1 MGFLKQDAPVVDY
14 EEWRKGTRAERI
26 VPMARH
32 WAEVGFGTPVVLH
45 LFYVLKILA
54 YILVAWLIVLT
65 TTGIDGFTNVAQ
77 WYAEPI
83 VFEKVVLYT
92 MLFEVVG
99 LGCGFGPL
107 NNRFFPPMGS
117 ILYWLRPKTI
127 RLPPWP
133 NRIPLTKGTT
143 RTPLDALLY
152 GALLVVLAVAL
163 FTDGTGPIPALNTS
177 VGVLPQW
184 QIWTILGLLAVL
196 GLRDKVIFLA
206 ARGEVYASLT
216 VCFLFAGA
224 DIIIAAKLVCLV
236 IWLGAATSKLNK
248 HFPFVISTM
257 MSNNP
262 VFRPRWIKRMFFE
275 HFPDDLRPGRPSRWL
290 AHFSTA
296 IEGLVPLVL
305 FFSHGG
311 WPTAIAAFVMVC
323 FHFGILSSIPMG
335 VPLEWNVFM
344 MFSVL
349 ALFVGHAQVGLGDMS
364 TPLPIALFVVV
375 AGTVVMGN
383 LFPRKVSFL
392 PGMRYYAGNWD
403 TGLWCVKPSASA
415 KIENG
420 IVSIASMPQAQM
432 EKFYGSPETAEM
444 YLYMGYA
451 FRSFNSHGR
460 AMFALAHRAM
470 AGFNEDDYVLTDGER
485 ICSTAIGWNFGD
497 GHMHNEQLIE
507 ALHERCHFEPGEV
520 RIVLIDGQPIHRQ
533 RQEYRLVDAATGEFE
548 RGYVNVA
555 DLVTRQPWDDTAP
568 VHVTWKKDSADAH
581 DVGGDP
587 QATQPMT
594 SRTLTSSRPCNES
607 SRATSR
613 CLRQCASAAAP
624 SPERRICIRRR

>member
-14 EEWRKGTRAERI
+14 EEWNKGTRAEKI
-26 VPMARH
+26 IPMARH

-45 LFYVLKILA
+45 LFYVVKILL
-54 YILVAWLIVLT
+54 YILAAWLIALT
-65 TTGIDGFTNVAQ
+65 TKGIDGFTNVAS

-92 MLFEVVG
+92 MLFEVIG

-117 ILYWLRPKTI
+117 VLYWLRPNTI

-133 NRIPLTKGTT
+133 SRVPLTKGTT
-143 RTPLDALLY
+143 RTSVDAALY
-152 GALLVVLAVAL
+152 GALLVMLLVAL
-163 FTDGTGPIPALNTS
+163 FSDGTGPIPALGTT
-177 VGVLPQW
+177 VGVLPMW
-184 QIWTILGLLAVL
+184 QIWTVLGLLALL

-206 ARGEVYASLT
+206 ARGEVYASFT
-216 VCFLFAGA
+216 VAFLFAGYGV
-224 DIIIAAKLVCLV
+224 DMIIAAKLVCLV

-262 VFRPRWIKRMFFE
+262 VFRPRFIKRKFFE
-275 HFPDDLRPGRPSRWL
+275 HFPDDLRPGRMSRWL

-311 WPTAIAAFVMVC
+311 WPTAIAAFVMLC

-344 MFSVL
+344 MFCVL
-349 ALFVGHAQVGLGDMS
+349 ALFVGHAPVGLTDMT
-364 TPLPIALFVVV
+364 TPLPVLLFLVV
-375 AGTVVMGN
+375 AGTVVVGN

-403 TGLWCVKPSASA
+403 TTLWCVKPSAA
-415 KIENG
+415 EKIEKD
-420 IVSIASMPQAQM
+420 IVSIASMPQTQM
-432 EKFYGSPETAEM
+432 ERYYGSPETAQM

-451 FRSFNSHGR
+451 FRAFNTHGR
-460 AMFALAHRAM
+460 AMFTLAHRAM
-470 AGFNEDDYVLTDGER
+470 AGQNEDDYVLTDGER

-497 GHMHNEQLIE
+497 GHMHNEQLI
-507 ALHERCHFEPGEV
+507 AAMQERCHFEPGEV
-520 RIVLIDGQPIHRQ
+520 RILILDAQPIHKQ
-533 RQEYRLVDAATGEFE
+533 RQEYRLVDPATGEFE

-555 DLVTRQPWDDTAP
+555 DMVTRQPWDDTVP
-568 VHVTWKKDSADAH
+568 VHVTWEKDSADA
-581 DVGGDP
+581 
-587 QATQPMT
+587 T
-594 SRTLTSSRPCNES
+594 
-607 SRATSR
+607 
-613 CLRQCASAAAP
+613 
-624 SPERRICIRRR
+624 

>member
-14 EEWRKGTRAERI
+14 EEWNKGTRAEKI
-26 VPMARH
+26 IPMARH

-45 LFYVLKILA
+45 LFYVVKILL
-54 YILVAWLIVLT
+54 YILAAWLIAVT
-65 TTGIDGFTNVAQ
+65 TKGIDGFTNVAS

-92 MLFEVVG
+92 MLFEVIG

-117 ILYWLRPKTI
+117 VLYWLRPNTI

-133 NRIPLTKGTT
+133 SRVPLTKGTT
-143 RTPLDALLY
+143 RTPVDAALY
-152 GALLVVLAVAL
+152 GALLVMLLVAL
-163 FTDGTGPIPALNTS
+163 FSDGTGPIPALGTT
-177 VGVLPQW
+177 VGVLPMW
-184 QIWTILGLLAVL
+184 QIWTVLGLLALL

-206 ARGEVYASLT
+206 ARGEVYASFT
-216 VCFLFAGA
+216 VAFLFAGYGV
-224 DIIIAAKLVCLV
+224 DMIIAAKLVCLV

-262 VFRPRWIKRMFFE
+262 VFRPRFIKRKFFE
-275 HFPDDLRPGRPSRWL
+275 HFPDDLRPGRMSRWL

-311 WPTAIAAFVMVC
+311 WPTAIAAFVMLC

-344 MFSVL
+344 MFCVL
-349 ALFVGHAQVGLGDMS
+349 ALFVGHAPVGLTDMT
-364 TPLPIALFVVV
+364 TPLPVLLFLVV
-375 AGTVVMGN
+375 AGTVVVGN

-403 TGLWCVKPSASA
+403 TTLWCVKPSATE
-415 KIENG
+415 KIEKG
-420 IVSIASMPQAQM
+420 VVSIASMPQTQM
-432 EKFYGSPETAEM
+432 ERYYGSPETAQM

-451 FRSFNSHGR
+451 FRAFNTHGR
-460 AMFALAHRAM
+460 AMFTLAHRAM
-470 AGFNEDDYVLTDGER
+470 AGQNEDDYVLTDGER

-497 GHMHNEQLIE
+497 GHMHNEQLI
-507 ALHERCHFEPGEV
+507 AAMQERCHFEPGEI
-520 RIVLIDGQPIHRQ
+520 RILLLDAQPIHKQ

-548 RGYVNVA
+548 RGYVKVA
-555 DLVTRQPWDDTAP
+555 DMVTRQPWDDTVP
-568 VHVTWKKDSADAH
+568 VHVTWEKDSADA
-581 DVGGDP
+581 
-587 QATQPMT
+587 T
-594 SRTLTSSRPCNES
+594 
-607 SRATSR
+607 
-613 CLRQCASAAAP
+613 
-624 SPERRICIRRR
+624 

>member
-14 EEWRKGTRAERI
+14 AEWSKGSRAERI

-45 LFYVLKILA
+45 LFYVVKILL
-54 YILVAWLIVLT
+54 YVLGAWLVVLS
-65 TTGIDGFTNVAQ
+65 TTGIDGFTNVAD
-77 WYAEPI
+77 WYHEPI
-83 VFEKVVLYT
+83 VYQKVVFYT

-133 NRIPLTKGTT
+133 ARVPLTAGDT
-143 RTPLDALLY
+143 RTPFDAALY
-152 GALLVVLAVAL
+152 AALLVLLLVAL
-163 FTDGTGPIPALNTS
+163 FSDGTGPIPALGS
-177 VGVLPQW
+177 DVGVLPVW
-184 QIWTILGLLAVL
+184 QTAAILAVL
-196 GLRDKVIFLA
+196 AVAGLRDKVIFLA
-206 ARGEVYASLT
+206 ARGEVYGSLA
-216 VCFLFAGA
+216 VCFLFSGA
-224 DIIIAAKLVCLV
+224 DIVIAAKLVCLV

-262 VFRPRWIKRMFFE
+262 VIRPRSIKRKFFE
-275 HFPDDLRPGRPSRWL
+275 RFPDDLRPGRASRLL

-296 IEGLVPLVL
+296 IEMLVPLVL

-311 WPTAIAAFVMVC
+311 WATAVAALVMLV
-323 FHFGILSSIPMG
+323 FHFGILSAIPMG

-349 ALFVGHAQVGLGDMS
+349 ALFVGNAGIGLSDLES
-364 TPLPIALFVVV
+364 PWPLVLFAVV
-375 AGTVVMGN
+375 AGTVVFGN

-403 TGLWCVKPSASA
+403 TSLWCVKPSAA
-415 KIENG
+415 EKITNG
-420 IVSIASMPQAQM
+420 IVAIASMPAAQM
-432 EKFYGSPETAEM
+432 EKFYGSKETAEV
-444 YLYMGYA
+444 YQYMGYA
-451 FRSFNSHGR
+451 FRSFNTHGR
-460 AMFALAHRAM
+460 AMFTLAHRAM
-470 AGFNEDDYVLTDGER
+470 AGHDEAEYVLTDGER

-497 GHMHNEQLIE
+497 GHMHNEQLIA
-507 ALHERCHFEPGEV
+507 ALQKRCRFEPGEV
-520 RIVLIDGQPIHRQ
+520 RVLLLDAQPIHKQ

-548 RGYVNVA
+548 RGYVQVA
-555 DLVTRQPWDDTAP
+555 DMVTRQPWDDTVP
-568 VHVTWKKDSADAH
+568 VHVTWQK
-581 DVGGDP
+581 GG
-587 QATQPMT
+587 AEG
-594 SRTLTSSRPCNES
+594 S
-607 SRATSR
+607 
-613 CLRQCASAAAP
+613 
-624 SPERRICIRRR
+624 

>member
-1 MGFLKQDAPVVDY
+1 MGFLKQDVPVVDY
-14 EEWRKGTRAERI
+14 ESWSKGTRAEKI

-45 LFYVLKILA
+45 LFYVVKILL
-54 YILVAWLIVLT
+54 YILGGWLFALAT
-65 TTGIDGFTNVAQ
+65 KGIDGFTNVAS

-92 MLFEVVG
+92 MLFEVIG

-117 ILYWLRPKTI
+117 ILYWLRPNTI

-133 NRIPLTKGTT
+133 NRVPLTKGTA
-143 RTPLDALLY
+143 RTPVDALLY
-152 GALLVVLAVAL
+152 AALLVMLVVAL
-163 FTDGTGPIPALNTS
+163 FSDGTGPIPALNTR
-177 VGVLPQW
+177 VGVLPLW
-184 QIWTILGLLAVL
+184 QIWAILGLLAVL

-206 ARGEVYASLT
+206 ARGEVYASFT
-216 VCFLFAGA
+216 VAFLFAGV
-224 DIIIAAKLVCLV
+224 DMIIAAKLVCLV
-236 IWLGAATSKLNK
+236 IWLGAATSKLNR

-262 VFRPRWIKRMFFE
+262 VFRPRLIKRKFFE
-275 HFPDDLRPGRPSRWL
+275 HFPDDLRPGRLSRLL

-311 WPTAIAAFVMVC
+311 WPTAIAAFVMLC

-335 VPLEWNVFM
+335 VPLEWNAFM

-349 ALFVGHAQVGLGDMS
+349 ALFVGHAGLALSDLHS
-364 TPLPIALFVVV
+364 PLPIVLFLVV
-375 AGTVVMGN
+375 AGTVVVGN

-403 TGLWCVKPSASA
+403 TGLWCIKPSAEQ
-415 KIENG
+415 KIGNN
-420 IVSIASMPQAQM
+420 IVAIASMPAAQM
-432 EKFYGSPETAEM
+432 ERFYGSKETAEM

-451 FRSFNSHGR
+451 FRAFNTHGR
-460 AMFALAHRAM
+460 AMFTLAHRAM
-470 AGFNEDDYVLTDGER
+470 AGQNEDDYVLTDGER

-497 GHMHNEQLIE
+497 GHMHNEQLIA
-507 ALHERCHFEPGEV
+507 ALQERCYFEPGEV
-520 RIVLIDGQPIHRQ
+520 RILLLDAQPIHKQ
-533 RQEYRLVDAATGEFE
+533 SQQYRLVDAATGEFE

-555 DLVTRQPWDDTAP
+555 DMVKRQPWDDDVP
-568 VHVTWKKDSADAH
+568 VHVTW
-581 DVGGDP
+581 
-587 QATQPMT
+587 
-594 SRTLTSSRPCNES
+594 
-607 SRATSR
+607 
-613 CLRQCASAAAP
+613 SAATT
-624 SPERRICIRRR
+624 SP

>member
-14 EEWRKGTRAERI
+14 EEWSKGTRAEKI

-32 WAEVGFGTPVVLH
+32 WAEVGFGAPVVLH
-45 LFYVLKILA
+45 LFYVVKILL
-54 YILVAWLIVLT
+54 YILAAWLIVLT
-65 TTGIDGFTNVAQ
+65 TKGIDGFTNVAS

-92 MLFEVVG
+92 TLFEVVG

-133 NRIPLTKGTT
+133 NRIPLTKGTA
-143 RTPLDALLY
+143 RTPFDAVLY
-152 GALLVVLAVAL
+152 AALLVMLLVAL
-163 FTDGTGPIPALNTS
+163 FSDGTGPIPALGTT
-177 VGVLPQW
+177 VGVLPLW
-184 QIWTILGLLAVL
+184 QIWTIVGLLAVL

-224 DIIIAAKLVCLV
+224 DIIVPAKLVCLV

-262 VFRPRWIKRMFFE
+262 VIRPRFIKRRFFE
-275 HFPDDLRPGRPSRWL
+275 RFPDDLRPGRLSRTL

-311 WPTAIAAFVMVC
+311 WPTAIAAFVMLC

-349 ALFVGHAQVGLGDMS
+349 ALFVGHADLGLGDLES
-364 TPLPIALFVVV
+364 PWPIVLFVVV
-375 AGTVVMGN
+375 AGTVVLGN

-403 TGLWCVKPSASA
+403 TGLWCVKPSAAA

-420 IVSIASMPQAQM
+420 VLSIASMPQAQM
-432 EKFYGSPETAEM
+432 ERYYGSPETAQM

-451 FRSFNSHGR
+451 FRAFNTHGR
-460 AMFALAHRAM
+460 AMFTLAHRAM
-470 AGFNEDDYVLTDGER
+470 AGQNEDDYVLTDGER

-507 ALHERCHFEPGEV
+507 ALQERCHFEPGEV
-520 RIVLIDGQPIHRQ
+520 RIVLIDAQPIHRQ
-533 RQEYRLVDAATGEFE
+533 TQQYRLVDAATGEFE
-548 RGYVNVA
+548 SGYVKVA
-555 DLVTRQPWDDTAP
+555 DMVTRQPWDDDVP
-568 VHVTWKKDSADAH
+568 VHVYRSDQVDA
-581 DVGGDP
+581 P
-587 QATQPMT
+587 
-594 SRTLTSSRPCNES
+594 
-607 SRATSR
+607 
-613 CLRQCASAAAP
+613 
-624 SPERRICIRRR
+624 

>member
-14 EEWRKGTRAERI
+14 EQWSKGTRAEKI

-45 LFYVLKILA
+45 LFYVVKILL
-54 YILVAWLIVLT
+54 YILGGWLFVLAT
-65 TTGIDGFTNVAQ
+65 KGIDGFTNVAS

-92 MLFEVVG
+92 MLFEVIG

-117 ILYWLRPKTI
+117 ILYWLRPNTI

-133 NRIPLTKGTT
+133 KRVPLTTGST
-143 RTPLDALLY
+143 RTPVDALLY
-152 GALLVVLAVAL
+152 AALLVMLLVAL
-163 FTDGTGPIPALNTS
+163 FSNGTGPIPGLETT
-177 VGVLPQW
+177 VGVLPMW

-206 ARGEVYASLT
+206 ARGEVYASFT
-216 VCFLFAGA
+216 VAFLFAGV
-224 DIIIAAKLVCLV
+224 DMIVAAKLVCLV

-262 VFRPRWIKRMFFE
+262 VFRPRFIKRKFFE
-275 HFPDDLRPGRPSRWL
+275 HFPDDLRPGRLSRWL

-311 WPTAIAAFVMVC
+311 WPTAIAAFVMLC

-349 ALFVGHAQVGLGDMS
+349 ALFVGHCQVGLTDM
-364 TPLPIALFVVV
+364 TAPLPLLLFIVV
-375 AGTVVMGN
+375 AGTVIVGN
-383 LFPRKVSFL
+383 LAPRKVSFL

-403 TGLWCVKPSASA
+403 TTLWCVKPSAA
-415 KIENG
+415 DKIEKN

-432 EKFYGSPETAEM
+432 ERYYGSPETAQM

-451 FRSFNSHGR
+451 FRAFNTHGR
-460 AMFALAHRAM
+460 AMFTLAHRAM
-470 AGFNEDDYVLTDGER
+470 AGQNEDDYVLTDGER

-497 GHMHNEQLIE
+497 GHMHNEQLI
-507 ALHERCHFEPGEV
+507 AAMQERCHFEPGEI
-520 RIVLIDGQPIHRQ
+520 RILLLDAQPIHKQ

-548 RGYVNVA
+548 RGYVKVA
-555 DLVTRQPWDDTAP
+555 DMVTRQPWDDTVP
-568 VHVTWKKDSADAH
+568 VHVTWEKDSADA
-581 DVGGDP
+581 
-587 QATQPMT
+587 T
-594 SRTLTSSRPCNES
+594 
-607 SRATSR
+607 
-613 CLRQCASAAAP
+613 
-624 SPERRICIRRR
+624 

>member
-14 EEWRKGTRAERI
+14 AQWSKGTRAEKI
-26 VPMARH
+26 KPMARH

-45 LFYVLKILA
+45 LFYVVKILL
-54 YILVAWLIVLT
+54 YILGGWLFALA
-65 TTGIDGFTNVAQ
+65 TTGIDGFTNVGQ
-77 WYAEPI
+77 WWTEPI
-83 VFEKVVLYT
+83 VFQKVVLYT
-92 MLFEVVG
+92 MLFEVIG

-117 ILYWLRPKTI
+117 ILYWLRPNTI

-133 NRIPLTKGTT
+133 NRIPLTKGTE
-143 RTPLDALLY
+143 RTPFDALLY
-152 GALLVVLAVAL
+152 GALVAVLIWAL
-163 FTDGTGPIPALNTS
+163 CSDGTGPIPALNTTI
-177 VGVLPQW
+177 GVLPLW
-184 QIWTILGLLAVL
+184 QIWAILGLLAVL

-216 VCFLFAGA
+216 VTFLFTGV
-224 DIIIAAKLVCLV
+224 DMIIAAKLVCLV

-275 HFPDDLRPGRPSRWL
+275 RFPDDLRPGRLSRML

-311 WPTAIAAFVMVC
+311 WPTAIAAFIMLC

-349 ALFVGHAQVGLGDMS
+349 ALFVGHSGIGLGDLQS
-364 TPLPIALFVVV
+364 PWPIALFVVV
-375 AGTVVMGN
+375 AGTVIVGN

-403 TGLWCVKPSASA
+403 TGLWCIKPSAA
-415 KIENG
+415 EKIEKG
-420 IVSIASMPQAQM
+420 VVSIASMPQAQM
-432 EKFYGSPETAEM
+432 ERYYGSPETAQM

-451 FRSFNSHGR
+451 FRAFNTHGR
-460 AMFALAHRAM
+460 AMFTLAHRAM
-470 AGFNEDDYVLTDGER
+470 AGHNESDYVLTDGER

-507 ALHERCHFEPGEV
+507 ALQERCGFEPGEV
-520 RIVLIDGQPIHRQ
+520 RVLLLDAQPIQ
-533 RQEYRLVDAATGEFE
+533 RQTQQYRLIDAATGEFE
-548 RGYVNVA
+548 SGYVKVA
-555 DLVTRQPWDDTAP
+555 DMVTRQPWDDDVP
-568 VHVTWKKDSADAH
+568 VHVTWQKDSDA
-581 DVGGDP
+581 
-587 QATQPMT
+587 
-594 SRTLTSSRPCNES
+594 SKLRTDRDL
-607 SRATSR
+607 A
-613 CLRQCASAAAP
+613 Q
-624 SPERRICIRRR
+624 

>member
-14 EEWRKGTRAERI
+14 EEWSKGTRAEKI

-32 WAEVGFGTPVVLH
+32 WAEVGFGTPGVLH
-45 LFYVLKILA
+45 LFYVVKILLYVLA
-54 YILVAWLIVLT
+54 AWLIVLT
-65 TTGIDGFTNVAQ
+65 TKGIDGFTNVAS

-133 NRIPLTKGTT
+133 NRIPLTKGTE
-143 RTPLDALLY
+143 RTPFDAALY
-152 GALLVVLAVAL
+152 AALLVMLVVAL
-163 FTDGTGPIPALNTS
+163 FSDGTGPIPALGTT
-177 VGVLPQW
+177 VGVLPLW
-184 QIWTILGLLAVL
+184 QIWTIVGLLAVL
-196 GLRDKVIFLA
+196 SLRDKVIFLA
-206 ARGEVYASLT
+206 ARGEVYASFT
-216 VCFLFAGA
+216 VAFLFTGYGV
-224 DIIIAAKLVCLV
+224 DMIIAAKLVCLV

-262 VFRPRWIKRMFFE
+262 VFRPRWIKRRFFE
-275 HFPDDLRPGRPSRWL
+275 HFPDDLRPGRLSRWL

-311 WPTAIAAFVMVC
+311 WPTAIAAFVMLC

-349 ALFVGHAQVGLGDMS
+349 ALFVGHAEVGLTDMT
-364 TPLPIALFVVV
+364 TPLPILLFVVV
-375 AGTVVMGN
+375 AGTVVLGN

-403 TGLWCVKPSASA
+403 TGLWCIKPSAEQ
-415 KIENG
+415 KIAEN

-432 EKFYGSPETAEM
+432 ERYYGDPETAQM

-451 FRSFNSHGR
+451 FRSFNTHGR
-460 AMFALAHRAM
+460 AMFTLAHRAM
-470 AGFNEDDYVLTDGER
+470 AGQNEDDYVLSDGER
-485 ICSTAIGWNFGD
+485 VCSTAIGWNFGD
-497 GHMHNEQLIE
+497 GHMHNEQLIA
-507 ALHERCHFEPGEV
+507 ALHERCHFEPGEI
-520 RIVLIDGQPIHRQ
+520 RILLLDAQPIHRQ
-533 RQEYRLVDAATGEFE
+533 TQQYRLIDAATGEFE
-548 RGYVNVA
+548 RGYVKVA
-555 DLVTRQPWDDTAP
+555 DMVTRQPWDDTVP
-568 VHVTWKKDSADAH
+568 VHVTWEKDSADA
-581 DVGGDP
+581 
-587 QATQPMT
+587 T
-594 SRTLTSSRPCNES
+594 
-607 SRATSR
+607 
-613 CLRQCASAAAP
+613 
-624 SPERRICIRRR
+624 

>member
-14 EEWRKGTRAERI
+14 EEWSKGTRAEKI

-45 LFYVLKILA
+45 LFYVVKILL
-54 YILVAWLIVLT
+54 YILGGWLIALT
-65 TTGIDGFTNVAQ
+65 TKGIDGFTNVAA

-83 VFEKVVLYT
+83 VFQKVVLYT

-117 ILYWLRPKTI
+117 ALYWLRPGTI

-133 NRIPLTKGTT
+133 GRVPLTKGTA
-143 RTPLDALLY
+143 RTPVDALLY
-152 GALLVVLAVAL
+152 AALLVILAVAL
-163 FTDGTGPIPALNTS
+163 FTDGTGPIPAFGTT
-177 VGVLPQW
+177 VGVLPMW

-206 ARGEVYASLT
+206 ARGEVYAALT
-216 VCFLFAGA
+216 VTFLFASYSVV
-224 DIIIAAKLVCLV
+224 DMIVAAKIVCLI

-262 VFRPRWIKRMFFE
+262 VFRPRFIKRKFFE
-275 HFPDDLRPGRPSRWL
+275 HFPDDLRPGRLSRTL
-290 AHFSTA
+290 AHISTA

-311 WPTAIAAFVMVC
+311 WVTAIAAFVMIC
-323 FHFGILSSIPMG
+323 FHFGILSAIPMG

-344 MFSVL
+344 MFCVL
-349 ALFVGHAQVGLGDMS
+349 SLFVGHADLGLTDL
-364 TPLPIALFVVV
+364 TNPWPVAALFIVV
-375 AGTVVMGN
+375 AGTVVIGN

-403 TGLWCVKPSASA
+403 TGLWCIKPSAEQ
-415 KIENG
+415 KIADG

-432 EKFYGSPETAEM
+432 ERYYGSPETAQM

-451 FRSFNSHGR
+451 FRAFNTHGR
-460 AMFALAHRAM
+460 AMFTLAHRAM
-470 AGFNEDDYVLTDGER
+470 AGQNEDDYTLTDGER

-497 GHMHNEQLIE
+497 GHMHNEQLIA
-507 ALHERCHFEPGEV
+507 ALQERCHFEPGEV
-520 RIVLIDGQPIHRQ
+520 RIVLLDAQPIHRQ
-533 RQEYRLVDAATGEFE
+533 TQQYRLVDAATGEFE
-548 RGYVNVA
+548 RGYVKVA
-555 DLVTRQPWDDTAP
+555 DMVNRQPWADDVP
-568 VHVTWKKDSADAH
+568 VHVYDKDHVEA
-581 DVGGDP
+581 
-587 QATQPMT
+587 
-594 SRTLTSSRPCNES
+594 
-607 SRATSR
+607 
-613 CLRQCASAAAP
+613 
-624 SPERRICIRRR
+624 

>member
-14 EEWRKGTRAERI
+14 EEWKKGTRAEKI
-26 VPMARH
+26 IPMARH

-45 LFYVLKILA
+45 LFYVVKILL
-54 YILVAWLIVLT
+54 YILAAWLIALT
-65 TTGIDGFTNVAQ
+65 TEGIDGFTNVTS

-92 MLFEVVG
+92 MLFEVIG

-117 ILYWLRPKTI
+117 VLYWLRPNTI

-133 NRIPLTKGTT
+133 SRVPLTKGTT
-143 RTPLDALLY
+143 RTPVDAALY
-152 GALLVVLAVAL
+152 GALLVMLLVAL
-163 FTDGTGPIPALNTS
+163 FSDGTGPIPALGTT
-177 VGVLPQW
+177 VGVLPMW
-184 QIWTILGLLAVL
+184 QIWTVLGLLALL

-206 ARGEVYASLT
+206 ARGEVYASFT
-216 VCFLFAGA
+216 VAFLFAGYGV
-224 DIIIAAKLVCLV
+224 DMIIAAKLVCLV

-262 VFRPRWIKRMFFE
+262 VFRPRFIKRKFFE
-275 HFPDDLRPGRPSRWL
+275 HFPDDLRPGRMSRWL

-296 IEGLVPLVL
+296 IEGLVPLML

-311 WPTAIAAFVMVC
+311 WPTAIAAFVMLC

-344 MFSVL
+344 MFCVL
-349 ALFVGHAQVGLGDMS
+349 ALFVGHAPVGLTDMT
-364 TPLPIALFVVV
+364 TPLPVLLFLVV
-375 AGTVVMGN
+375 AGTVVVGN

-403 TGLWCVKPSASA
+403 TTLWCVKPSATE
-415 KIENG
+415 KIEKDV
-420 IVSIASMPQAQM
+420 VSIASMPQTQM
-432 EKFYGSPETAEM
+432 ERYYGSPETAQM

-451 FRSFNSHGR
+451 FRAFNTHGR
-460 AMFALAHRAM
+460 AMFTLAHRAM
-470 AGFNEDDYVLTDGER
+470 AGQNEDDYVLTDGER

-497 GHMHNEQLIE
+497 GHMHNEQLI
-507 ALHERCHFEPGEV
+507 AAMQERCHFEPGEV
-520 RIVLIDGQPIHRQ
+520 RILILDAQPIHKQ
-533 RQEYRLVDAATGEFE
+533 RQEYRLVDPATGEFE

-555 DLVTRQPWDDTAP
+555 DMVTRQPWDDTVP
-568 VHVTWKKDSADAH
+568 VHVTWEKDSADA
-581 DVGGDP
+581 
-587 QATQPMT
+587 T
-594 SRTLTSSRPCNES
+594 
-607 SRATSR
+607 
-613 CLRQCASAAAP
+613 
-624 SPERRICIRRR
+624 

>member
-14 EEWRKGTRAERI
+14 EEWRKGTRAEKI

-32 WAEVGFGTPVVLH
+32 WAEVGFGTPGVLH
-45 LFYVLKILA
+45 LFYVVKILL
-54 YILVAWLIVLT
+54 YILGGWLFALAT
-65 TTGIDGFTNVAQ
+65 KGIDGFTNVAS

-92 MLFEVVG
+92 MLFEVIG

-117 ILYWLRPKTI
+117 ILYWLRPNTI

-133 NRIPLTKGTT
+133 TRIPLTKGTT
-143 RTPLDALLY
+143 RAPFDAVLY
-152 GALLVVLAVAL
+152 GALLVVLVIAL
-163 FTDGTGPIPALNTS
+163 FSDGTGPIPELGTT
-177 VGVLPQW
+177 VGVLPIW
-184 QIWTILGLLAVL
+184 QIWTILCLLAVL

-206 ARGEVYASLT
+206 ARGEVYASFT
-216 VCFLFAGA
+216 VAFLFAGV
-224 DIIIAAKLVCLV
+224 DMIIAAKLVCLV

-262 VFRPRWIKRMFFE
+262 VFRPRWIKRRFFE
-275 HFPDDLRPGRPSRWL
+275 HFPDDLRPGRLSRLL
-290 AHFSTA
+290 AHVSTA

-311 WPTAIAAFVMVC
+311 WPTAIAAFVMLC

-349 ALFVGHAQVGLGDMS
+349 ALFVGHAGLGLGDMT
-364 TPLPIALFVVV
+364 TPLPILLFAVV
-375 AGTVVMGN
+375 AGTVVIGN

-403 TGLWCVKPSASA
+403 TGLWCMKPSAAA
-415 KIENG
+415 KIESNV
-420 IVSIASMPQAQM
+420 VSIASMPQAQM
-432 EKFYGSPETAEM
+432 ERYYGSPETAQM

-451 FRSFNSHGR
+451 FRAFNTHGR
-460 AMFALAHRAM
+460 AMFTLAHRAM
-470 AGFNEDDYVLTDGER
+470 AGQNEDDYVLTDGER

-507 ALHERCHFEPGEV
+507 ALQERCQFEPGEI
-520 RIVLIDGQPIHRQ
+520 RVLLLDAQPIHKQ

-548 RGYVNVA
+548 RGYVKVA
-555 DLVTRQPWDDTAP
+555 DMVTRQPWDDTVP
-568 VHVTWKKDSADAH
+568 VHVTWQKDSADA
-581 DVGGDP
+581 
-587 QATQPMT
+587 A
-594 SRTLTSSRPCNES
+594 
-607 SRATSR
+607 
-613 CLRQCASAAAP
+613 
-624 SPERRICIRRR
+624 